1 MYQLVHIRGSHETPV
16 HVSAK
21 GLDAE
26 LRRQRHLRSIH
37 TGTMDVRDVEKITPK
52 AKKK

>member
-16 HVSAK
+16 HVTVNA
-21 GLDAE
+21 LDAA

-37 TGTMDVRDVEKITPK
+37 TGTMEVREVDKIKPK
-52 AKKK
+52 AKK